1 MKVPTW
7 VLSCWDEPA
16 AVFTGMISN
25 SLDFPGFGIKDGP
38 NAIWDDSGYNDSTPR
53 VRPMVHHSRLE
64 RGYLLNC
71 CTSAG
76 RDSFLLGSEP
86 VRTH

>member
-7 VLSCWDEPA
+7 VLSRWDEPA

-53 VRPMVHHSRLE
+53 GSSAHGSSLPSRKGISSELLYF
-64 RGYLLNC
+64 RG
-71 CTSAG
+71 
-76 RDSFLLGSEP
+76 
-86 VRTH
+86 